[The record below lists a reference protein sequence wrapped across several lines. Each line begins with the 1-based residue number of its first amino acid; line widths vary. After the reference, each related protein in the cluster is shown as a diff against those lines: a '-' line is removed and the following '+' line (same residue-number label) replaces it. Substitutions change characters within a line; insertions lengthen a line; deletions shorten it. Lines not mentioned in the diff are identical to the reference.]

1 MKERLDDLLADTTRI
16 ERAQMDTVDTREL
29 KNYLDEVTRI
39 KLTALDEL
47 THEDLRSDRMFLI
60 FLMQCGN
67 VINKIQA
74 KISINLLVPPKTETP
89 KPTPRDSTAARAT
102 TACWLP
108 PTPRI
113 ASAWPRSGSETKLML
128 RYQQL
133 CMVQCN

>member
-1 MKERLDDLLADTTRI
+1 MYLLWDRWRRLKEREHSRALDVMKERLDDLLADTTRI

-74 KISINLLVPPKTETP
+74 KISINLLVPPKTET
-89 KPTPRDSTAARAT
+89 R
-102 TACWLP
+102 
-108 PTPRI
+108 
-113 ASAWPRSGSETKLML
+113 G
-128 RYQQL
+128 
-133 CMVQCN
+133 